1 MQTARIIVL
10 AAALILILAP
20 QAAAHRVN
28 VFAFVDGAE
37 IQVEC
42 GFNRGAPVKGGEVKV
57 LTEPGG
63 AVLLS
68 GQTDAKGIFRF
79 PVPEG
84 ARGSGG
90 LLIRVN
96 AGEGHQGEWLI
107 SAGALAQKSAPG
119 GVLPPASSS
128 PSTPGKEAKSL
139 SLSPGELEEIINAAL
154 ERKIAPLREM
164 LAEQYRAGPSWREII
179 GGIGWLV
186 GLAGLAAYFRSRRSS
201 G

>member
-1 MQTARIIVL
+1 MRATRIFIL
-10 AAALILILAP
+10 AAALILSLAP

-28 VFAFVDGAE
+28 VFAFVDGQE

-42 GFNRGAPVKGGEVKV
+42 GFNRGAPVKGGVVEV
-57 LTEPGG
+57 LAEQGG

-68 GQTDAKGIFRF
+68 GQTDASGVFRF
-79 PVPEG
+79 PIPEG
-84 ARGSGG
+84 ARGAGG

-107 SAGALAQKSAPG
+107 SAAALGQSAATEAS
-119 GVLPPASSS
+119 PPA
-128 PSTPGKEAKSL
+128 PEARAAPEKEVKSL

-154 ERKIAPLREM
+154 EQKIAPLREM
-164 LAEQYRAGPSWREII
+164 LAEQYKAGPSWREII

-186 GLAGLAAYFRSRRSS
+186 GLAGLAAYFRSRRSPR
-201 G
+201 

>member
-1 MQTARIIVL
+1 MQAARIFIL
-10 AAALILILAP
+10 AAAFVFILAS

-28 VFAFVDGAE
+28 VFAFVDGPE

-57 LTEPGG
+57 LAEQGG

-68 GQTDAKGIFRF
+68 GQTDAEGLFRF

-84 ARGSGG
+84 ARGGG

-107 SAGALAQKSAPG
+107 SAAALAQSASG
-119 GVLPPASSS
+119 EASPPALKA
-128 PSTPGKEAKSL
+128 PAVPEKNAESL

-186 GLAGLAAYFRSRRSS
+186 GLAGLAAYFRSRRGS